1 MHHFC
6 NLDEGK
12 TNTQLDTGSAKK
24 NKIWPGSEADVR
36 GIV

>member
-1 MHHFC
+1 MHHVC
-6 NLDEGK
+6 NLDEGE

-24 NKIWPGSEADVR
+24 KNWPGSEADVK